1 MNATRSTIPATLV
14 PFPAQ
19 AVVLKDGHPI
29 TTSLVVADVFGKLHK
44 HVLRDIDHL
53 DCSPDFHGSNFE
65 LMSREVTIGNNAKRQ
80 ERYFTLT
87 KDGFTFLAMGYTGA
101 QAAAFKEAYISRFNA
116 LEAELARGPGPAPL
130 TETVTVTL
138 GKDDYIRHLEHQL
151 GRSYRVGATPPTP
164 PAPVVTRSRPVTES
178 DVVVAVKMFN
188 AGASK
193 GAIGRALGRS
203 RSTVS
208 RLLDRETRATPPAP
222 AAQPQLD
229 LAMDAEAR
237 S

>member
-1 MNATRSTIPATLV
+1 MSTPVSLPVHAVTLTGTRIL
-14 PFPAQ
+14 
-19 AVVLKDGHPI
+19 
-29 TTSLVVADVFGKLHK
+29 TTSLVVADVFGKKHF

-53 DCSPDFHGSNFE
+53 DCSPDFRESNFGDTF
-65 LMSREVTIGNNAKRQ
+65 REVPGPNNAKRQ

-116 LEAELARGPGPAPL
+116 LEAELARGSRPL
-130 TETVTVTL
+130 PITETVTVTL

-164 PAPVVTRSRPVTES
+164 PAPVVTRSRPVTDS

-208 RLLDRETRATPPAP
+208 RLLDRATRATPPAP
-222 AAQPQLD
+222 VAQPQLD

>member
-1 MNATRSTIPATLV
+1 MSDLIQLPASAITLKHGV
-14 PFPAQ
+14 PM
-19 AVVLKDGHPI
+19 
-29 TTSLVVADVFGKLHK
+29 TTSLVVAETFEKQHK
-44 HVLRDIDHL
+44 HVLRDIDVL
-53 DCSPDFHGSNFE
+53 DCSPEFARSNFGPADYIDKNGDPRRLFE
-65 LMSREVTIGNNAKRQ
+65 ITRN
-80 ERYFTLT
+80 
-87 KDGFTFLAMGYTGA
+87 GFIFLAMGYRGPKA
-101 QAAAFKEAYISRFNA
+101 SLMKEAYIARFDA
-116 LEAELARGPGPAPL
+116 MAEELARGSRPAPL

-164 PAPVVTRSRPVTES
+164 PAPPTPVVTRSRPVTDADS
-178 DVVVAVKMFN
+178 VVAIKMFN

-208 RLLDRETRATPPAP
+208 RLLDRATRATPPAP
-222 AAQPQLD
+222 VAQQQLD

>member
-1 MNATRSTIPATLV
+1 MSIPVSLPVHAVTLTGTRL
-14 PFPAQ
+14 
-19 AVVLKDGHPI
+19 L
-29 TTSLVVADVFGKLHK
+29 TTSLVVADVFGKPHK
-44 HVLRDIDHL
+44 NVLRDIDHL
-53 DCSPDFHGSNFE
+53 DCSPDFHGLNFE

-116 LEAELARGPGPAPL
+116 LEAELARGSRPAPI

-164 PAPVVTRSRPVTES
+164 PTQPTPVVTRSRPVTDADS
-178 DVVVAVKMFN
+178 VVAIKMFN

-208 RLLDRETRATPPAP
+208 RLLDRATRATPPAP
-222 AAQPQLD
+222 IAQPQLD